1 MNHRYGIIRDVYK
14 FYVKRGP
21 HNYGLAHRFPSFVEG
36 NPEYVAALNQL
47 MYEKLILYESVPS
60 DTTGKNLLAIGINP
74 DSLED
79 IRKEL
84 SPWYR
89 DPKFLIPA
97 IIGVLGLLWAVLT
110 ILL

>member
-1 MNHRYGIIRDVYK
+1 MNHRYGILRDVYK
-14 FYVKRGP
+14 FYVKKGP
-21 HNYGLAHRFPSFVEG
+21 HNYGLVHAFPSFFKG
-36 NPEYVAALNQL
+36 NPEYLAALNQL
-47 MYEKLILYESVPS
+47 IDEKLILSTSVPS
-60 DTTGKNLLAIGINP
+60 DTTRENLVAIGINP
-74 DSLED
+74 DRLED

-89 DPKFLIPA
+89 DPKFFIPT